1 MRSRAF
7 VVLGVLSTA
16 LVTGGWFFERG
27 LSGGGS
33 SVSGPRLFDEVM
45 THIQRYYVDSV
56 STSDLYG
63 KAIDGML
70 DGLHDPH
77 SVFLR
82 ADRLARLNESTTGN
96 YGGVGIQIDVRD
108 GWVIVVSPLAGS
120 PAERAGVET
129 GDRIVEVEGKSAKG
143 WTIAEASKALRGV
156 PGTAVQ
162 VVMDRAGARRPVSL
176 VRQEIHRSAVGRSL
190 LLSDGVGFVDLDVF
204 SDSTEKEL
212 SHAIDSL
219 SKAGMRSLVL
229 DLRANPGGLLTQGV
243 GVSDLFLDRG
253 QEIVNMRGRV
263 REANHEFVDGY
274 SQQWPS
280 LPIVVL
286 VDEYSASASEI
297 VAGALQDHDRAAVI
311 GRTSYGKGSAQTVY
325 PIPGGSALK
334 LTTAK
339 WFTPSGRSISK
350 PHKVEGDADSDD
362 SDAKPETTPLS
373 EREKFKTDG
382 GRIVYG
388 GGGITPDI
396 VAGDTTVVPSELALQ
411 NALGRKVPQFRDAI
425 TEYAMS
431 LKGTNTVTSPDFV
444 VTDAMRDG
452 VWQRMRQRGIA
463 MDRSVYDAAAPLVS
477 RFIGYDVARYVL
489 GVAAERRRAVQEDP
503 VVQRAVELTRGV
515 KTQKDLLARVAAQ
528 QGRRGE

>member
-7 VVLGVLSTA
+7 VVIGVLSTA

-27 LSGGGS
+27 LSGGS
-33 SVSGPRLFDEVM
+33 SISGPRLFDEVM
-45 THIQRYYVDSV
+45 THIERYYVDSV

-70 DGLHDPH
+70 NGLHDPH
-77 SVFLR
+77 TVFLR

-96 YGGVGIQIDVRD
+96 YGGVGIEIDVRD

-120 PAERAGVET
+120 PAERAGIET
-129 GDRIVEVEGKSAKG
+129 GDRIAEVEGKSAKG
-143 WTIAEASKALRGV
+143 WTMEETRKALRGV
-156 PGTAVQ
+156 PGTTVQ

-190 LLSDGVGFVDLDVF
+190 LLSDGVGFVDLNVF

-212 SHAIDSL
+212 SRAIDSL

-253 QEIVNMRGRV
+253 QEIVKMRGRV
-263 REANHEFVDGY
+263 REANHEFVD
-274 SQQWPS
+274 SNAQRWPN

-297 VAGALQDHDRAAVI
+297 VAGALQDHDRAVVI
-311 GRTSYGKGSAQTVY
+311 GHTSYGKGSAQTVY
-325 PIPGGSALK
+325 PISGGSALK

-339 WFTPSGRSISK
+339 WFTPAGRSISK
-350 PHKVEGDADSDD
+350 PARAEEDEEVDAD
-362 SDAKPETTPLS
+362 AAPTATPMA
-373 EREKFKTDG
+373 ERERFKTDG
-382 GRIVYG
+382 GRTVFG

-396 VAGDTTVVPSELALQ
+396 MAGDTAVVPSELALQ

-425 TEYAMS
+425 TDYATS
-431 LKGTNTVTSPDFV
+431 LKGSNTVTSPDFV
-444 VTDAMRDG
+444 VTDAMRDA
-452 VWQRMRQRGIA
+452 VWQRMRQRGIEI
-463 MDRSVYDAAAPLVS
+463 DRAVYDAAAPLVS
-477 RFIGYDVARYVL
+477 RFIAPEVTRYVF
-489 GVAAERRRAVQEDP
+489 GRPAEVRRNVQDDP
-503 VVQRAVELTRGV
+503 IVQRAIDLTRGV
-515 KTQKDLLARVAAQ
+515 KTQQELLARVSGQ
-528 QGRRGE
+528 QGRRSE